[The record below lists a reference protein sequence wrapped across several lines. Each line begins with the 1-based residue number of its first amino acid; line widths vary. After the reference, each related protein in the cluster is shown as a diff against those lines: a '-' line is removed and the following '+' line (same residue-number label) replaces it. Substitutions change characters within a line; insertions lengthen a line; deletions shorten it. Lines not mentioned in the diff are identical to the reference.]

1 MIAWIQ
7 GTFVRGTPHAHRDP
21 APGRKNPPGLS
32 GGSLGIGEYL
42 ETKAADRGIEG
53 FVRKLQLSTIHRSE
67 LDIADSTSLGHP
79 LGDGYHVLGQIDP
92 GHVPGRPD
100 IPGDRDRRLSRPGA
114 QVQNPVVGN
123 DCVVMGS

>member
-7 GTFVRGTPHAHRDP
+7 GTLP
-21 APGRKNPPGLS
+21 AVLHTLTAIRPRAENPPGLS

-79 LGDGYHVLGQIDP
+79 LGDGYHVLGQIDHP
-92 GHVPGRPD
+92 VTCPD
-100 IPGDRDRRLSRPGA
+100 DPICRAIVIGRLSQPGA